1 MKPDGSFRSLQTYM
15 VLKQRINKKIQV
27 GVLDPYKLTWF
38 SNIYYTTHSSTCVLD
53 PYKLTWFSNQVAG
66 LYIYEHVLD
75 PYKLTWFSNN

>member
-38 SNIYYTTHSSTCVLD
+38 SNVTDQQKTDV
-53 PYKLTWFSNQVAG
+53 WF
-66 LYIYEHVLD
+66 
-75 PYKLTWFSNN
+75 

>member
-38 SNIYYTTHSSTCVLD
+38 SNPTDATDAADYVLD
-53 PYKLTWFSNQVAG
+53 PYKLTWFSNSICN
-66 LYIYEHVLD
+66 LKITIL
-75 PYKLTWFSNN
+75 F